1 MADQKVLYILY
12 ILYIV
17 RAPYIC
23 SREMI
28 DSVLVKMRTCIRD
41 HTHLDT
47 SLCMYMVSDRDVVP
61 YVHAATVTAM
71 WRRHALMSAWMSGSS
86 ASLRRWAA
94 VMHRKTPHDLPSVC
108 CAMPDAEV
116 S

>member
-1 MADQKVLYILY
+1 MLGGRPEDPVHFVHF
-12 ILYIV
+12 V

-28 DSVLVKMRTCIRD
+28 EEVLVKCVHVLET
-41 HTHLDT
+41 THLDT

-61 YVHAATVTAM
+61 YVHATVTAM

-108 CAMPDAEV
+108 CAMPDAGV